1 MADLSYFDL
10 HIKKKRKTG
19 KKISFHPGKFY
30 KLFRETVSVRKK
42 CSMKLF
48 ALFNY
53 HSA

>member
-10 HIKKKRKTG
+10 HIKKKRKK
-19 KKISFHPGKFY
+19 KKISFLPGKFY
-30 KLFRETVSVRKK
+30 KLFHETVSVRKK

-53 HSA
+53 HRA